1 MSEKS
6 FYVFLAVLAAT
17 AMAILSAATIGQVHN
32 NINLRAELVAT
43 RAVMDSAAV
52 LARDNNGW
60 MVANRDGGYRS
71 QNNENAYE
79 TVTRV
84 RVVFSN
90 GKPMK
95 QFLIFQNGT
104 VVMSELRP
112 NLHFPSRTDGYAA
125 EEQVGDTV
133 VANWGSVEKWR

>member
-6 FYVFLAVLAAT
+6 FYGFLAVLAAT

-60 MVANRDGGYRS
+60 TVASREGGYHFPA
-71 QNNENAYE
+71 NGDYE

-84 RVVFSN
+84 RVVFPN
-90 GKPMK
+90 GTTK
-95 QFLIFQNGT
+95 QFLIFHDGT
-104 VVMSELRP
+104 VVVSDRQP
-112 NLHFPSRTDGYAA
+112 NVAPLSRASIADYNA
-125 EEQVGDTV
+125 EEQVGTANI
-133 VANWGSVEKWR
+133 ANWGNTEKWR